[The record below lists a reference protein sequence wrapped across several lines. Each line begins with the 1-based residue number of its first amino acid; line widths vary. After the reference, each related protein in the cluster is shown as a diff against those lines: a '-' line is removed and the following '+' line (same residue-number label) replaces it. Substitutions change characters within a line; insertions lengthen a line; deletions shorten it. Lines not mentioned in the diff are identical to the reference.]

1 MESIVVAS
9 IIFLLIGIGSGVGV
23 AVRTHRINRKF
34 DDLERRIVDESN
46 DLLRIIDELRRDV
59 AATRR
64 DVAVRLDDCKERQA
78 TEDHCSGQC
87 NDCVCK

>member
-34 DDLERRIVDESN
+34 DDLERRIMDESN
-46 DLLRIIDELRRDV
+46 DLLRIIDEL
-59 AATRR
+59 RR

>member
-34 DDLERRIVDESN
+34 DDLERRILDESN
-46 DLLRIIDELRRDV
+46 DLLRIIDEL
-59 AATRR
+59 RR

>member
-59 AATRR
+59 A
-64 DVAVRLDDCKERQA
+64 VRLDDCKERQA

>member
-46 DLLRIIDELRRDV
+46 DLLRIIDELRRQV
-59 AATRR
+59 AK
-64 DVAVRLDDCKERQA
+64 RLDDCKERQA

>member
-59 AATRR
+59 A
-64 DVAVRLDDCKERQA
+64 VRLDDCKERQA
-78 TEDHCSGQC
+78 TEDHCSGQY